1 MAAVVVVAVVNEAVE
16 VAAAAVTV
24 TVDVRL
30 VNAPV
35 VLMVLM
41 LVRKPAMMATHNH
54 SDRRIWTDPTCVHDN
69 TRSNSCYGPPYIIQL
84 LRQLLH
90 HSFLQTPRQVQTCN
104 FDSSQLTVMIYS
116 PSCVLRGTG
125 SSLDKRR

>member
-30 VNAPV
+30 VDAPV

-69 TRSNSCYGPPYIIQL
+69 GW
-84 LRQLLH
+84 
-90 HSFLQTPRQVQTCN
+90 V
-104 FDSSQLTVMIYS
+104 
-116 PSCVLRGTG
+116 
-125 SSLDKRR
+125 